1 MRKSIRAFA
10 IVSSVV
16 AGFSVAPALYTHVS
30 EASGDTLMG
39 SGMKGKG
46 GMMGEMMEGC
56 NRMMQSMS
64 HDGSERPNERWHKT
78 SPDNN
83 DLPETNG

>member
-1 MRKSIRAFA
+1 MRKSIKAFA

-16 AGFSVAPALYTHVS
+16 AGFSVAPVYYTHAS

-46 GMMGEMMEGC
+46 GMM
-56 NRMMQSMS
+56 MQSTS
-64 HDGSERPNERWHKT
+64 HDDPERPNEQWREK
-78 SPDNN
+78 SLDRKG
-83 DLPETNG
+83 LPETNG

>member
-16 AGFSVAPALYTHVS
+16 AGFSVAPALYTHAS

-39 SGMKGKG
+39 SGM
-46 GMMGEMMEGC
+46 MEGC
-56 NRMMQSMS
+56 SRMMQSMS
-64 HDGSERPNERWHKT
+64 HDGFERPNERWHKT

-83 DLPETNG
+83 GLPGTNE